1 MIRFSGAM
9 SEPRFPEYPNV
20 SAMRDRHGRL
30 RWRWRKGSK
39 QVYLAGEPHTEAF
52 DASYRA
58 AIAGLPQPVKP
69 PPNRPAEVVRISTAA
84 MPESFRAAWRIY
96 TSNSPDWKALKDVS
110 RAKQS
115 AIAEEF
121 LSEKVSEEALL
132 VWADVP
138 VEDLKRRHIK
148 KILADMAKTPFA
160 AKHRLTVIRKMIE
173 AALDEEWIEA
183 DPTHK
188 IKYRPDR
195 IKGWRSWTDEERA
208 KFEKR
213 WPVGTTPRLIYEI
226 AFWLGNRRGDIA
238 TLRWDQRGT
247 WRDPLGETHDVFRIA
262 QQKGGKEMILPI
274 TKLLAD
280 VLEATP
286 RIGATIV
293 VTQYS
298 KPFSEKSLTGRMADW
313 TRSAKMP
320 KGCTLHGLRKT
331 LGRTLAESDATTRQL
346 MEVLGHDDIEHA
358 ELYSREASQARLAVQ
373 GMQKVANFEAAR
385 KKRG

>member
-9 SEPRFPEYPNV
+9 SEPRFPDYPNV
-20 SAMRDRHGRL
+20 SAMRDRHGKL
-30 RWRWRKGSK
+30 RWRFRKGSR
-39 QVYLAGEPHTEAF
+39 QVYLSGEPHTDAF

-58 AIAGLPQPVKP
+58 AVAGLPQPAKQP
-69 PPNRPAEVVRISTAA
+69 PRRTAEIVRIATSAK
-84 MPESFRAAWRIY
+84 PESFRAAWRIY
-96 TSNSPDWKALKDVS
+96 TKSSPDWKALKDIS
-110 RAKQS
+110 RVKQS

-121 LSEKVSEEALL
+121 LSEKVSEESPL

-138 VEDLKRRHIK
+138 VADLRRRHVK
-148 KILADMAKTPFA
+148 KILADMAGTPFA

-173 AALDEEWIEA
+173 VALDEEWIEA

-188 IKYRPDR
+188 IKYRPER
-195 IKGWRSWTDEERA
+195 IKGWRSWTDQERDL
-208 KFEKR
+208 FEAR
-213 WPVGTTPRLIYEI
+213 WIVGTTPRLVYEL

-274 TKLLAD
+274 TSSLAE
-280 VLEATP
+280 VLRATP
-286 RIGATIV
+286 VRGATIV
-293 VTQYS
+293 TTEYGQ
-298 KPFSEKSLTGRMADW
+298 PFSEKSLTGRMADW
-313 TRSAKMP
+313 TRSAKMQ

-373 GMQKVANFEAAR
+373 GMQKVASFEAAR
-385 KKRG
+385 KKRR